1 MSANK
6 DFDDLVAALRNVR
19 SDVGAQLI
27 QEYRIKQDDVI
38 EQRVA
43 SRLQAAS
50 FTDEMI
56 GWRRL
61 TGENVDRNLDPL
73 SQDRMH
79 DIAFYLWESNPMA
92 RWLIEIAK
100 DFILAEGLPY
110 RAVEEEVQDYLDGF
124 WFDPVNRMDLYLEKH
139 VREHLIFGELCL
151 PAFVAEQT
159 GRLRLGYIDTS
170 QIKQVI
176 TDPENVKMSIGIALK
191 DTPGYPPRFYRTIVP
206 EEADTVLSREA
217 KEMRRGY
224 TNGECFFSAI
234 NNVTN
239 SPRGRSELLTVA
251 DWLDNYEQFLFDTSD
266 KWRQINAFVWDLTVQ
281 HGDKPTIE
289 EQIKNFVKKAGSV
302 FGHNEMVTA
311 EPLAPTLQAPDF
323 AEGARLFRNHILGP
337 FSYPEHWYGGGGDV
351 NRATA
356 VEMGTPT
363 FKTLSSKQRYFKYV
377 IESIL
382 DYQIERGLKSRFLKL
397 PEDRAY
403 DYEVIVPELSVKDV
417 GKYATVIG
425 QVSSSLAVAQ
435 DRKWIDRETARQ
447 IYGVVINYLGVE
459 VDMEGMKE
467 KVEAEKVEEDY
478 QDYEGE
484 KKRTED

>member
-1 MSANK
+1 MKFK
-6 DFDDLVAALRNVR
+6 DKFIDRFFG
-19 SDVGAQLI
+19 S
-27 QEYRIKQDDVI
+27 VI
-38 EQRVA
+38 EAKVKERLKA
-43 SRLQAAS
+43 SSL
-50 FTDEMI
+50 TDADA

-61 TGENVDRNLDPL
+61 TGQDVDRNLSPL
-73 SQDRMH
+73 SQDRMVE
-79 DIAFYLWESNPMA
+79 IAFYLWESNPMA

-110 RAVEEEVQDYLDGF
+110 RAQEEEVQEYLDGF

-139 VREHLIFGELCL
+139 VREHLIYGELCL

-170 QIKQVI
+170 QIKEVI
-176 TDPENVKMSIGIALK
+176 TDPENVKMTIGIALK
-191 DTPGYPPRFYRTIVP
+191 DVPGYDPRIYRTIIP
-206 EEADTVLSREA
+206 EEADTVLSPKA
-217 KEMRRGY
+217 KAMRKGY
-224 TNGECFFSAI
+224 TDGECFFSAI

-251 DWLDNYEQFLFDTSD
+251 DWLDNYEQFLFDTQD
-266 KWRQINAFVWDLTVQ
+266 KWRLLNQFFYDLEVTGGDTDAIN
-281 HGDKPTIE
+281 
-289 EQIKNFVKKAGSV
+289 EQMKNFTKKAGSV
-302 FGHNEMVTA
+302 FGHNEKVKA
-311 EPLAPTLQAPDF
+311 QAISPSLQAPDF

-363 FKTLSSKQRYFKYV
+363 FKTLSSKQRHFKY
-377 IESIL
+377 ILESIF
-382 DYQIERGLKSRFLKL
+382 DYQIEMGLKSRFLRISEEK
-397 PEDRAY
+397 AY
-403 DYEVIVPELSVKDV
+403 DYEVIVPELSVRDV

-459 VDMEGMKE
+459 IDMEGMKE
-467 KVEAEKVEEDY
+467 KVAKDEVENENEDY
-478 QDYEGE
+478 LNEE
-484 KKRTED
+484 KAHDQLVEDRLKQAMRRVK